1 MHIRV
6 TEAQLK
12 VREGASIED
21 MEKESQPVSL
31 RRAGLSQTAAS
42 FPEVAL
48 KCRRCHASQTHPVA
62 GWEGNSARNRKW
74 RSKKHLMQ
82 SFLPTRIR
90 SATFLWT
97 SIYKN
102 QRIFSYKLFNSS
114 KSRQKLSQQQWHV
127 ESISFC
133 ATPMLIY
140 ASTSDSVPH
149 VGTLNY
155 EFSYVMHFCFETN
168 QFGTISVS
176 RDVQSHSDVTVIC

>member
-62 GWEGNSARNRKW
+62 GWEGNSARNRK
-74 RSKKHLMQ
+74 
-82 SFLPTRIR
+82 
-90 SATFLWT
+90 
-97 SIYKN
+97 
-102 QRIFSYKLFNSS
+102 
-114 KSRQKLSQQQWHV
+114 
-127 ESISFC
+127 
-133 ATPMLIY
+133 
-140 ASTSDSVPH
+140 
-149 VGTLNY
+149 
-155 EFSYVMHFCFETN
+155 
-168 QFGTISVS
+168 
-176 RDVQSHSDVTVIC
+176 